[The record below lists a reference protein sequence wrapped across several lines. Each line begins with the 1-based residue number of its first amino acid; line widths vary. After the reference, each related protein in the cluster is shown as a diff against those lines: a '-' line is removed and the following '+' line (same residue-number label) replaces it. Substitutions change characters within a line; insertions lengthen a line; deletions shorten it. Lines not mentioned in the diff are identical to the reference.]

1 MRCRK
6 SFAAAVI
13 LSGLLAACASDPS
26 SSSRDPNIDAHIAE
40 ASRRFGMPEQWV
52 REVIRQESGGRTM
65 LNGKPIVSHAGA
77 MGLMQVM
84 PVTYAEMRRKH
95 GLGPDPY
102 NPRDNILAGTA
113 YLREMYDL
121 FGSPGFL
128 GAYNCGP
135 GCYADYLSGNRRLP
149 GETKRYI
156 ASVAPRLDGGSGP
169 GAVEVAALPVEP
181 PIVQTPTPTPVI
193 TPAPI
198 VTSAPIPPVPVS
210 EPARLPTAPA
220 RSAPIATPL
229 PAPIPQAPVTV
240 ARASMGGGWTVQLGA
255 FRSAADSNRIIEKA
269 RRASPSTLSRTERVV
284 QAVDTQNGPLYRARL
299 TGLSQQD
306 AAQSC
311 ASLSG
316 QGLACFVVP
325 PGA

>member
-1 MRCRK
+1 M
-6 SFAAAVI
+6 
-13 LSGLLAACASDPS
+13 
-26 SSSRDPNIDAHIAE
+26 NIDAHIAE
-40 ASRRFGMPEQWV
+40 ASQRFGMPQQWI

-65 LNGKPIVSHAGA
+65 MNGKPITSHAGA

-121 FGSPGFL
+121 FGAPGFL

-135 GCYADYLSGNRRLP
+135 GCYADYLAGNRRLP
-149 GETKRYI
+149 GETRRYI
-156 ASVAPRLDGGSGP
+156 ASVGPRLEGGSGP
-169 GAVEVAALPVEP
+169 GAVEVASLPVEP
-181 PIVQTPTPTPVI
+181 PVAPVPVI
-193 TPAPI
+193 APAPI
-198 VTSAPIPPVPVS
+198 VTSAPIPVPT
-210 EPARLPTAPA
+210 RQPTAPV
-220 RSAPIATPL
+220 ATPL
-229 PAPIPQAPVTV
+229 PTPLPARTAPPVTAPVTV
-240 ARASMGGGWTVQLGA
+240 ARASAVGGWTVQLGA
-255 FRSAADSNRIIEKA
+255 FRSAEDSGRIIDRA
-269 RRASPSTLSRTERVV
+269 RRAVPGTLNRTERIV

-299 TGLSQQD
+299 TGLTQQD

-311 ASLSG
+311 ASLT
-316 QGLACFVVP
+316 GLGMACFVVP

>member
-1 MRCRK
+1 MRCGK

-13 LSGLLAACASDPS
+13 LSGLLAACASDS
-26 SSSRDPNIDAHIAE
+26 SLSSRDTNIDAHITE
-40 ASRRFGMPEQWV
+40 ASRRFGMPEQWI

-65 LNGKPIVSHAGA
+65 MNGKPIVSHAGA

-84 PVTYAEMRRKH
+84 PLTYAEMRRKH
-95 GLGPDPY
+95 GLGPDPH

-156 ASVAPRLDGGSGP
+156 ASVGPRLEGGSGS
-169 GAVEVAALPVEP
+169 GAVEVAALPVAP
-181 PIVQTPTPTPVI
+181 SPAPAPVI

-198 VTSAPIPPVPVS
+198 VTSAPIPVP
-210 EPARLPTAPA
+210 LPTAPA
-220 RSAPIATPL
+220 SPTPVATPL
-229 PAPIPQAPVTV
+229 PAPVAAPIAQAPVTV

-255 FRSAADSNRIIEKA
+255 FRSPADSNRIIEKA
-269 RRASPSTLSRTERVV
+269 RRASPATLTRTERVV

-311 ASLSG
+311 TSLSG
-316 QGLACFVVP
+316 QGMACFVVP

>member
-1 MRCRK
+1 
-6 SFAAAVI
+6 
-13 LSGLLAACASDPS
+13 
-26 SSSRDPNIDAHIAE
+26 
-40 ASRRFGMPEQWV
+40 MPEQWI

-95 GLGPDPY
+95 GLGPDPH

-135 GCYADYLSGNRRLP
+135 GCYADYLAGNRRLP
-149 GETKRYI
+149 GETRRYI
-156 ASVAPRLDGGSGP
+156 ASVGPRLDGGSGS
-169 GAVEVAALPVEP
+169 GAVEVASLPTQAPAPQAPV
-181 PIVQTPTPTPVI
+181 PII
-193 TPAPI
+193 APAPI
-198 VTSAPIPPVPVS
+198 VTAAPLPVP
-210 EPARLPTAPA
+210 PPAPA
-220 RSAPIATPL
+220 V
-229 PAPIPQAPVTV
+229 QAPVAV
-240 ARASMGGGWTVQLGA
+240 ARASMGGSWTVQLGA
-255 FRSAADSNRIIEKA
+255 FRSPADSNRIIEKA
-269 RRASPSTLSRTERVV
+269 RRVSPVTLARTERVV

-316 QGLACFVVP
+316 QGMACFVVP

>member
-1 MRCRK
+1 M
-6 SFAAAVI
+6 
-13 LSGLLAACASDPS
+13 
-26 SSSRDPNIDAHIAE
+26 SSRDPNIDAHIAE
-40 ASRRFGMPEQWV
+40 ASRRFGMPEQWI

-65 LNGKPIVSHAGA
+65 LNGKPIISHAGA

-84 PVTYAEMRRKH
+84 PVTYSEMRRKH

-156 ASVAPRLDGGSGP
+156 ASIGPRLEGGSGP
-169 GAVEVAALPVEP
+169 GAVEVAALPEELPVAQP
-181 PIVQTPTPTPVI
+181 PTPTPVI
-193 TPAPI
+193 APAPI
-198 VTSAPIPPVPVS
+198 VTSAPIPVP
-210 EPARLPTAPA
+210 LPTAPA
-220 RSAPIATPL
+220 SPAPIATPL
-229 PAPIPQAPVTV
+229 PAPVLQAPVTV

-255 FRSAADSNRIIEKA
+255 FRSPSDSNRIIEKA
-269 RRASPSTLSRTERVV
+269 RRASPATLTRTERVV

-316 QGLACFVVP
+316 QGMACFVVP